1 MPRRS
6 ALQLVYHT
14 YFKPQDGWQYRA
26 ICPAL
31 GKEWISLSIRPDEAR
46 KIARKWARQYQT
58 TAILQ
63 RRRVK
68 ITKRRKK
75 HGHGYYGDASYILG
89 PEEEEWEDYRIY
101 DPEHPNG
108 RWATPNTPNT
118 PNTPT
123 RKVRHREKNTRP
135 IRWKPLETPVHTGG
149 GQTESMRCYPCYGKK
164 H

>member
-31 GKEWISLSIRPDEAR
+31 GKEYISLSIRPDEAR

-75 HGHGYYGDASYILG
+75 HGHGYYGDASYILE

-108 RWATPNTPNT
+108 RWPHQE
-118 PNTPT
+118 
-123 RKVRHREKNTRP
+123 KVRHREKNTRP